1 MHPRAE
7 GYVLE
12 GLHTHRGD
20 AVAPC
25 PACLSHPGLCDM
37 CFHPPRAQANATL
50 MGCTPPS
57 SNATAPPGTAGFLWW
72 PIALAV
78 GIALLG
84 FGGYFAVA
92 MRRRRRRAA
101 ATTEEEDAGR
111 RQQSTISQ
119 QNEAYGVQN
128 EVFGAHEEEEEEEE
142 DYFGGLGGG
151 SHLPMPPAEWRATP
165 TRGADRDA
173 SGSFRGHSH
182 LPMPPPSIQ
191 GEESPS
197 IWIEM
202 DDEQEGEPPL
212 QTKLVTPR
220 TTGRASPAAGRS
232 SREGAAY
239 GNRQRWV

>member
-1 MHPRAE
+1 M
-7 GYVLE
+7 
-12 GLHTHRGD
+12 HTHR
-20 AVAPC
+20 VRCCSC
-25 PACLSHPGLCDM
+25 PMPRLCLSHPGLFDI
-37 CFHPPRAQANATL
+37 CFRPPRAQANATL

-57 SNATAPPGTAGFLWW
+57 SNASAPGTAGFLWW
-72 PIALAV
+72 PIAVAV

-84 FGGYFAVA
+84 GCGGYFVVA
-92 MRRRRRRAA
+92 MWRRRRRAA
-101 ATTEEEDAGR
+101 ATTGEEEAGR
-111 RQQSTISQ
+111 RQQSTISQQ

-239 GNRQRWV
+239 GHRQRWV